1 MILSVELLIL
11 MVSIALTSTVAE
23 SQICYLPRAMELN
36 VEKLIQTTWYSG
48 LRTDDIASMLS
59 CVRFSNF
66 TSTESGFKVITE
78 EQGVSTVEF
87 DLNIDY
93 GVDGTYRLRE
103 SQKEYF
109 HEGHVKMNGLDS
121 ETVMD
126 MDNFLTNGNSVYLTD
141 YENYLTLFLCPSNGI
156 ADKEHR
162 MIRGFFPSPNPTLS
176 QVAAFIN
183 ALHEIGIFAKFYA
196 STCSEIY

>member
-11 MVSIALTSTVAE
+11 MVSIAWTSTVAE

-36 VEKLIQTTWYSG
+36 VEKLIQTMWYSG
-48 LRTDDIASMLS
+48 LQTDDIASMLS

-78 EQGVSTVEF
+78 EHGVSTVEF

-103 SQKEYF
+103 SQK
-109 HEGHVKMNGLDS
+109 
-121 ETVMD
+121 
-126 MDNFLTNGNSVYLTD
+126 DNFLTNGNSVYLTD